1 MRCRVK
7 LFSTSS
13 QILASDGSHIPA
25 QVLQDYLN
33 SDAYKSSIES
43 KNMLGGL
50 THRARNLANAKNSG
64 TALSKTVGKDDMMLL
79 CTEAAAPVFYV
90 TKLELMPDSWCYAE
104 IELFD
109 EALADDEA
117 AQNIKRLKYL
127 LKAGV
132 RPGVS
137 AVILGYWDSSTS
149 GVDTLRKLVSIKG
162 LDVTLNPSWKQ
173 AQVVQTWDDEGN
185 LISDG
190 EEKNFSDIEY
200 TPKDFEFKG
209 LKVKAFSDLNSLGCG
224 DMLKSSKIDGKFTKL
239 KAKVFSADGMVEEVL
254 ESVSKMP
261 KEPVQKDFSVIALRD
276 RIRESKY
283 STRQRFRVLI
293 LSYKQLLKQ
302 QGGPE
307 KIDPETLKIM
317 KSLFTTDLL
326 DIMKSI
332 TPEIMNGKNPG
343 TLLGASSLGKN
354 VRISVQKLFLPYKM
368 AMSEVSKTNAIS
380 KARYQKIQAAY
391 SDFVNAMLEEIF
403 APKNGTKKEEPV
415 EEENPEENS

>member
-33 SDAYKSSIES
+33 SDSYKNSIES
-43 KNMLGGL
+43 KSMLGGL

-64 TALSKTVGKDDMMLL
+64 AALSKTVGKDDMMLL

-90 TKLELMPDSWCYAE
+90 TKLELMPDSWCYAD

-132 RPGVS
+132 KPGAS
-137 AVILGYWDSSTS
+137 AVVLGYWDSSTS
-149 GVDTLRKLVSIKG
+149 GCDTLRKLVSIKG
-162 LDVTLNPSWKQ
+162 LDITLNPSWKQ

-185 LISDG
+185 LIAG
-190 EEKNFSDIEY
+190 EEKNFSEIEY
-200 TPKDFEFKG
+200 TPKDFEYRG

-224 DMLKSSKIDGKFTKL
+224 DMIKSSKIDGKFTKL
-239 KAKVFSADGMVEEVL
+239 KAKVYSADGMVEEIKEAVR
-254 ESVSKMP
+254 ESV
-261 KEPVQKDFSVIALRD
+261 QKNFSVVALRD
-276 RIRESKY
+276 RVREAKY
-283 STRQRFRVLI
+283 SVRQRFRVLI
-293 LSYKQLLKQ
+293 LSYRQLIKQ
-302 QGGPE
+302 QGGVE
-307 KIDPETLKIM
+307 KIDSETLKIM
-317 KSLFTTDLL
+317 KSLFTTDIL
-326 DIMKSI
+326 DIMKTI

-343 TLLGASSLGKN
+343 TLLGASSLGKG
-354 VRISVQKLFLPYKM
+354 VRQSVQKMFLPYKM
-368 AMSEVSKTNAIS
+368 AMSEVTKTGSIS
-380 KARYQKIQAAY
+380 KARYQKIQQAY
-391 SDFVNAMLEEIF
+391 SDFTNAMIEEVF
-403 APKNGTKKEEPV
+403 APKTTGAKPIEEVIDENPTEETKK
-415 EEENPEENS
+415 

>member
-33 SDAYKSSIES
+33 SDSYKNSIES
-43 KNMLGGL
+43 KSMLGGL

-64 TALSKTVGKDDMMLL
+64 AALSKSIGKNDMMLL

-90 TKLELMPDSWCYAE
+90 TKLELMPDSWCYAD

-137 AVILGYWDSSTS
+137 AVVIGYWDSSTS
-149 GVDTLRKLVSIKG
+149 GCDTLRKLVSISG
-162 LDVTLNPSWKQ
+162 LDITLNPSWKQ

-185 LISDG
+185 LISG
-190 EEKNFSDIEY
+190 EERNFSEIEY

-224 DMLKSSKIDGKFTKL
+224 DMIKSSKIDGKFTKL
-239 KAKVFSADGMVEEVL
+239 KAKVYSADGMVEEIKEAVR
-254 ESVSKMP
+254 ESV
-261 KEPVQKDFSVIALRD
+261 QKNFSVVALRD
-276 RIRESKY
+276 RVREAKY
-283 STRQRFRVLI
+283 SVRQRFRVLI
-293 LSYKQLLKQ
+293 LSYRQLIKQ
-302 QGGPE
+302 QGGVE

-317 KSLFTTDLL
+317 KSLFTTDIL
-326 DIMKSI
+326 DIMKTI

-343 TLLGASSLGKN
+343 TLLGASSLGKG
-354 VRISVQKLFLPYKM
+354 VRQSVQKMFLPYKM
-368 AMSEVSKTNAIS
+368 AMSEVTKTGSIS
-380 KARYQKIQAAY
+380 KARYQKIQQAY
-391 SDFVNAMLEEIF
+391 SDFTNAMIEEVF
-403 APKNGTKKEEPV
+403 APKTIGAKPIEEVVDENPTEETKK
-415 EEENPEENS
+415 

>member
-1 MRCRVK
+1 M
-7 LFSTSS
+7 
-13 QILASDGSHIPA
+13 
-25 QVLQDYLN
+25 
-33 SDAYKSSIES
+33 
-43 KNMLGGL
+43 
-50 THRARNLANAKNSG
+50 
-64 TALSKTVGKDDMMLL
+64 
-79 CTEAAAPVFYV
+79 
-90 TKLELMPDSWCYAE
+90 
-104 IELFD
+104 
-109 EALADDEA
+109 
-117 AQNIKRLKYL
+117 
-127 LKAGV
+127 
-132 RPGVS
+132 
-137 AVILGYWDSSTS
+137 GYWDSSTS

-354 VRISVQKLFLPYKM
+354 VRK
-368 AMSEVSKTNAIS
+368 
-380 KARYQKIQAAY
+380 
-391 SDFVNAMLEEIF
+391 
-403 APKNGTKKEEPV
+403 
-415 EEENPEENS
+415 

>member
-64 TALSKTVGKDDMMLL
+64 IALSKTVGKDDMMLL

-137 AVILGYWDSSTS
+137 AVILKQY
-149 GVDTLRKLVSIKG
+149 LRH
-162 LDVTLNPSWKQ
+162 
-173 AQVVQTWDDEGN
+173 
-185 LISDG
+185 
-190 EEKNFSDIEY
+190 
-200 TPKDFEFKG
+200 EFK
-209 LKVKAFSDLNSLGCG
+209 VNS
-224 DMLKSSKIDGKFTKL
+224 
-239 KAKVFSADGMVEEVL
+239 
-254 ESVSKMP
+254 
-261 KEPVQKDFSVIALRD
+261 
-276 RIRESKY
+276 
-283 STRQRFRVLI
+283 
-293 LSYKQLLKQ
+293 
-302 QGGPE
+302 
-307 KIDPETLKIM
+307 
-317 KSLFTTDLL
+317 
-326 DIMKSI
+326 
-332 TPEIMNGKNPG
+332 
-343 TLLGASSLGKN
+343 
-354 VRISVQKLFLPYKM
+354 
-368 AMSEVSKTNAIS
+368 
-380 KARYQKIQAAY
+380 
-391 SDFVNAMLEEIF
+391 
-403 APKNGTKKEEPV
+403 
-415 EEENPEENS
+415 

>member
-33 SDAYKSSIES
+33 SDSYKNSIES
-43 KNMLGGL
+43 KSMLGGL

-64 TALSKTVGKDDMMLL
+64 AALSKSIGKNDMMLL

-90 TKLELMPDSWCYAE
+90 TKLELMPDSWCYAD

-137 AVILGYWDSSTS
+137 AVVIGYWDSSTS
-149 GVDTLRKLVSIKG
+149 GCDTLRKLVSISG
-162 LDVTLNPSWKQ
+162 LDITLNPSWKQ

-185 LISDG
+185 LISG
-190 EEKNFSDIEY
+190 EERNFSEIEY

-224 DMLKSSKIDGKFTKL
+224 DMIKSSKIDGKFTKL
-239 KAKVFSADGMVEEVL
+239 KAKVYSADGMVEEIKETVK
-254 ESVSKMP
+254 ESM
-261 KEPVQKDFSVIALRD
+261 QKNFSVVALRD
-276 RIRESKY
+276 RVREAKY
-283 STRQRFRVLI
+283 SVRQRFRVLI
-293 LSYKQLLKQ
+293 LSYRQLIKQ
-302 QGGPE
+302 QGGVE

-317 KSLFTTDLL
+317 KSLFTTDIL
-326 DIMKSI
+326 DIMKTI

-343 TLLGASSLGKN
+343 TLLGASSLGKG
-354 VRISVQKLFLPYKM
+354 VRQSVQKMFLPYKM
-368 AMSEVSKTNAIS
+368 AMSEVTKTGSIS
-380 KARYQKIQAAY
+380 KARYQKIQQAY
-391 SDFVNAMLEEIF
+391 SDFTNAMIEEVF
-403 APKNGTKKEEPV
+403 APKTTGAKPIEEVIDENPTEETKK
-415 EEENPEENS
+415 

>member
-33 SDAYKSSIES
+33 SDSYKNSIES
-43 KNMLGGL
+43 KSMLGGL
-50 THRARNLANAKNSG
+50 THRARNLANTKNSG
-64 TALSKTVGKDDMMLL
+64 AALSKTVGKDDMMLL

-90 TKLELMPDSWCYAE
+90 TKLELMPDSWCYAD

-132 RPGVS
+132 KPGAS
-137 AVILGYWDSSTS
+137 AVVLGYWDSSTS
-149 GVDTLRKLVSIKG
+149 GCDTLRKLVSIKG
-162 LDVTLNPSWKQ
+162 LDITLNPSWKQ

-185 LISDG
+185 LIAG
-190 EEKNFSDIEY
+190 EEKNFSEIEY
-200 TPKDFEFKG
+200 TPKDFEYRG

-224 DMLKSSKIDGKFTKL
+224 DMIKSSKIDGKFTKL
-239 KAKVFSADGMVEEVL
+239 KAKVYSADGMVEEIKETVK
-254 ESVSKMP
+254 ESV
-261 KEPVQKDFSVIALRD
+261 QKNFSVVALRD
-276 RIRESKY
+276 RVREAKY
-283 STRQRFRVLI
+283 SVRQRFRVLI
-293 LSYKQLLKQ
+293 LSYRQLIKQ
-302 QGGPE
+302 QGGVE

-317 KSLFTTDLL
+317 KSLFTTDIL
-326 DIMKSI
+326 DIMKTI

-343 TLLGASSLGKN
+343 TLLGASSLGKG
-354 VRISVQKLFLPYKM
+354 VRQSVQKMFLPYKM
-368 AMSEVSKTNAIS
+368 AMSEVTKTGSIS
-380 KARYQKIQAAY
+380 KARYQKIQQAY
-391 SDFVNAMLEEIF
+391 SDFTNAMIEEVF
-403 APKNGTKKEEPV
+403 APKTTGAKPIEEVIDENPTEETKK
-415 EEENPEENS
+415 

>member
-25 QVLQDYLN
+25 QVLQDYLE
-33 SDAYKSSIES
+33 SDSYKNSIES

-64 TALSKTVGKDDMMLL
+64 TALTKTIGKDDMMLL

-90 TKLELMPDSWCYAE
+90 TKIELMPDSWCYAE

-132 RPGVS
+132 KPGVS

-185 LISDG
+185 LISG
-190 EEKNFSDIEY
+190 EERNFSDVENY
-200 TPKDFEFKG
+200 TPKDFEFRG
-209 LKVKAFSDLNSLGCG
+209 LKVKAFSNLDSLGCK
-224 DMLKSSKIDGKFTKL
+224 DMIKSSKIDGRFTKL
-239 KAKVFSADGMVEEVL
+239 KAKVFSADGMVEEITPNQKNFSAATV
-254 ESVSKMP
+254 
-261 KEPVQKDFSVIALRD
+261 KERVRVGKLSP
-276 RIRESKY
+276 
-283 STRQRFRVLI
+283 RQRFRLLVLE
-293 LSYKQLLKQ
+293 YKQVVRQ
-302 QGGPE
+302 AGGPE
-307 KIDPETLKIM
+307 KIDPETLRVM
-317 KSLFTTDLL
+317 KSLFTSDLL
-326 DIMKSI
+326 DIMKTI
-332 TPEIMNGKNPG
+332 TPEIMKGKNPG

-354 VRISVQKLFLPYKM
+354 VRQTVQKLFLPYKM
-368 AMSEVSKTNAIS
+368 AMTEVSKTNAIS
-380 KARYQKIQAAY
+380 KNRYQKIQEAY
-391 SDFVNAMLEEIF
+391 SDFTNAMLEEVF
-403 APKNGTKKEEPV
+403 SPKTGVSSKEADSTDENLT
-415 EEENPEENS
+415 EE

>member
-33 SDAYKSSIES
+33 SDSYKNSIES
-43 KNMLGGL
+43 KSMLGGL

-64 TALSKTVGKDDMMLL
+64 AALSKTVGKDDMMLL

-90 TKLELMPDSWCYAE
+90 TKLELMPDSWCYAD

-132 RPGVS
+132 KPGAS
-137 AVILGYWDSSTS
+137 AVVLGYWDSSTS
-149 GVDTLRKLVSIKG
+149 GCDTLRKLVSIKG
-162 LDVTLNPSWKQ
+162 LDITLNPSWKQ

-185 LISDG
+185 LIAG
-190 EEKNFSDIEY
+190 EEKNFSEIEY
-200 TPKDFEFKG
+200 TPKDFEYRG

-224 DMLKSSKIDGKFTKL
+224 DMIKSSKIDGKFTKL
-239 KAKVFSADGMVEEVL
+239 KAKVYSADGMVEEIKEAVR
-254 ESVSKMP
+254 ESV
-261 KEPVQKDFSVIALRD
+261 QKNFSVVALRD
-276 RIRESKY
+276 RVREAKY
-283 STRQRFRVLI
+283 SVRQRFRVLI
-293 LSYKQLLKQ
+293 LSYRQLIKQ
-302 QGGPE
+302 QGGVE

-317 KSLFTTDLL
+317 KSLFTTDIL
-326 DIMKSI
+326 DIMKTI

-343 TLLGASSLGKN
+343 TLLGASSLGKG
-354 VRISVQKLFLPYKM
+354 VRQSVQKMFLPYKM
-368 AMSEVSKTNAIS
+368 AMSEVTKTGSIS
-380 KARYQKIQAAY
+380 KARYQKIQQAY
-391 SDFVNAMLEEIF
+391 SDFTNAMIEEVF
-403 APKNGTKKEEPV
+403 APKTTGAKPIEEVIDENPTEETKK
-415 EEENPEENS
+415 

>member
-33 SDAYKSSIES
+33 SDSYKNSIES
-43 KNMLGGL
+43 KSMLGGL

-64 TALSKTVGKDDMMLL
+64 AALSKTVGKDDMMLL

-90 TKLELMPDSWCYAE
+90 TKLELMPDSWCYAD

-132 RPGVS
+132 KPGAS
-137 AVILGYWDSSTS
+137 AVVLGYWDSSTS
-149 GVDTLRKLVSIKG
+149 GCDTLRKLVSIKG
-162 LDVTLNPSWKQ
+162 LDITLNPSWKQ

-185 LISDG
+185 LIAG
-190 EEKNFSDIEY
+190 EEKNFSEIEY
-200 TPKDFEFKG
+200 TPKDFEYRG

-224 DMLKSSKIDGKFTKL
+224 DMIKSSKIDGKFTKL
-239 KAKVFSADGMVEEVL
+239 KAKVYSADGMVEEIKEAVR
-254 ESVSKMP
+254 ESV
-261 KEPVQKDFSVIALRD
+261 QKNFSVVALRD
-276 RIRESKY
+276 RVREAKY
-283 STRQRFRVLI
+283 SVRQRFRVLI
-293 LSYKQLLKQ
+293 LSYRQLIKQ
-302 QGGPE
+302 QGGVE

-317 KSLFTTDLL
+317 KSLFTTDIL
-326 DIMKSI
+326 DIMKTI

-343 TLLGASSLGKN
+343 TLLGASSLGKG
-354 VRISVQKLFLPYKM
+354 VRQSVQKMFLPYKM
-368 AMSEVSKTNAIS
+368 AMSEVTKTGSIS
-380 KARYQKIQAAY
+380 KARYQKIQQAY
-391 SDFVNAMLEEIF
+391 SDFTNAMIEEVF
-403 APKNGTKKEEPV
+403 APKTIGAKPIEEVIDENPTEETKK
-415 EEENPEENS
+415 